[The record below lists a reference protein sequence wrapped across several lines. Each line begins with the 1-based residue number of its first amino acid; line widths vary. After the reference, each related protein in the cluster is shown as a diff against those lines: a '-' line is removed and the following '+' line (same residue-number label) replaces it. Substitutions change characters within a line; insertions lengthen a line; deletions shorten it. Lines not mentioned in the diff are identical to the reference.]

1 MPKSKTPER
10 KLLSQKECVMKVSIY
25 EATLILELRKL
36 SFGNVT
42 IYKNMGEPFRINL
55 NQSKNLNIDEA
66 VKSEDVQIL

>member
-1 MPKSKTPER
+1 
-10 KLLSQKECVMKVSIY
+10 MKVSIY